1 MPRIRALLLKGEL
14 LKSVKYSR
22 SGELVLGEHKVAELK
37 AQSVEDCWEW
47 YEAIT
52 RVINKT

>member
-1 MPRIRALLLKGEL
+1 MKGEL

-37 AQSVEDCWEW
+37 AQSIEESWEW

-52 RVINKT
+52 GIINKTN